1 MWYVNL
7 ESSGDPNGL
16 LISVYILLRAGYPVN
31 VETSTFTF
39 HLHFNCGKTIK
50 LMALTFIL
58 FLLTVLWKIEIN
70 CMSVSF
76 LVVDLLEVGRKKEF
90 FNIMVFNPLS
100 FPNKAKYSNNKCYSE
115 RH

>member
-1 MWYVNL
+1 MRTQLKIYVYK
-7 ESSGDPNGL
+7 DNGKN
-16 LISVYILLRAGYPVN
+16 IKTY
-31 VETSTFTF
+31 TFTF
-39 HLHFNCGKTIK
+39 HLHFNCCKTIK

-76 LVVDLLEVGRKKEF
+76 FVVDLLEVGRKKEF

-100 FPNKAKYSNNKCYSE
+100 FPNKAKYSYNKCYSE
-115 RH
+115 SILT